1 MAKGWTISQV
11 FVRTWMDRRTNQT
24 VATPEERGRYKKSSK
39 ISLSKEGIQGPRTQV
54 PDFREAKHRYLQL
67 YIEHVE
73 RTGEGNSPIHLA
85 QKQDIIVNNLK
96 VSRSTTTQLIP
107 ELDGDCTLQSVYWK
121 AARQL
126 EVESKLGFLVILTL
140 DGTVKFF
147 MSKSPLAKIG
157 HKRPQQAVLRHRLSG
172 KSRRNKVS
180 KYSFLHRRTC
190 CQGDFDTFFFL
201 FR

>member
-1 MAKGWTISQV
+1 MEIVPSISV
-11 FVRTWMDRRTNQT
+11 L
-24 VATPEERGRYKKSSK
+24 E
-39 ISLSKEGIQGPRTQV
+39 
-54 PDFREAKHRYLQL
+54 
-67 YIEHVE
+67 
-73 RTGEGNSPIHLA
+73 
-85 QKQDIIVNNLK
+85 
-96 VSRSTTTQLIP
+96 
-107 ELDGDCTLQSVYWK
+107 

-190 CQGDFDTFFFL
+190 CQGDFDTFFSCSGSCFAGN
-201 FR
+201 FQFTGNRREV